1 MYFRKAETSDVPVL
15 LGIYEEGRRSIRTF
29 GIDQWQNGYPAE
41 SDVKEDITRNR
52 LWLICK
58 DDGQIGGVFAFI
70 DDGEPAYDCIHN
82 GAWLTGD
89 TRTYAA
95 VHRVA
100 ISLTARGTGA
110 AGRMMEKA
118 AEMAAEMGR
127 ISVRI
132 DTHEGNRAMRGM
144 LEKNG
149 FIYCGVIYLENGD
162 PRVAYEKRL

>member
-1 MYFRKAETSDVPVL
+1 MQFRKAEPADVPVL
-15 LGIYEEGRRSIRTF
+15 LDIYEEGRRSIRTF

-41 SDVKEDITRNR
+41 SDVREDIARNR

-70 DDGEPAYDCIHN
+70 DDGEPTYDRIYD
-82 GAWLTGD
+82 GAWLTDD
-89 TRTYAA
+89 TQAYAA

-100 ISLTARGTGA
+100 VSLSARGTGA

-118 AEMAAEMGR
+118 VEMAAELGR
-127 ISVRI
+127 TSVRI

-149 FIYCGVIYLENGD
+149 FTYCGIIYLQNGD